1 VAIVGAGL
9 SGLAAAR
16 RLVSRGA
23 SVAVLEARDR
33 VGGRTYTVQRNGTFV
48 DIGGQFIG
56 DTQKRIIAM
65 SRSLGVKSFT
75 PFSTVTKKENLFDYN
90 GKISRWT
97 STPPLPQ
104 EDLIE
109 FGLANAALEHMSKEV
124 PRGAP
129 YNAPHA
135 TEWDQQTF
143 ESWID
148 DNLATSGAR
157 MLFHLMGL
165 AASVGP
171 GELSLLTVLEG
182 VAGGPESEMPNKDR
196 FVGGAQ
202 QISIRAAQRL
212 GRGRVFLGAAVRSI
226 KHSGAKAVLQTD
238 AGQFEAQHVIVAIPP
253 PLAARI
259 SYDPP
264 MPALRDGWT
273 QRVAQGSVIK
283 CQAFYSKPFWRGQGL
298 SGHAVSNRDPFFL
311 VFDNGPPPP
320 RDRPGVLLGFTTPA
334 ATRRQGQLSAG
345 ARRRIALEGF
355 ARLFGGQARSP
366 IDYVEGNWSAEQWTR
381 GCFSGI
387 AAPGA
392 WIGFGPARLAP
403 VGRIHWAATESANR
417 WAGFMDGAVRAG
429 ETAADEI
436 LARAGQAIS
445 SG

>member
-1 VAIVGAGL
+1 MSASVTRRELVGTAAGVAAGVAVPRTAWPESARAAGGLRVDVAIVGAGL

-16 RLVSRGA
+16 RLMSRGA

-104 EDLIE
+104 QDLVE
-109 FGLANAALEHMSKEV
+109 FGLANAALEHMSKEI

-148 DNLATSGAR
+148 DNLATPGAR

-182 VAGGPESEMPNKDR
+182 LAAGPESEMPNKDR

-283 CQAFYSKPFWRGQGL
+283 CQAFYSKPFWRGISMEKTL
-298 SGHAVSNRDPFFL
+298 TSRCC
-311 VFDNGPPPP
+311 
-320 RDRPGVLLGFTTPA
+320 
-334 ATRRQGQLSAG
+334 
-345 ARRRIALEGF
+345 
-355 ARLFGGQARSP
+355 FGGQSSIVRCLPESKWLGRSRRHRRGK
-366 IDYVEGNWSAEQWTR
+366 VE
-381 GCFSGI
+381 
-387 AAPGA
+387 
-392 WIGFGPARLAP
+392 
-403 VGRIHWAATESANR
+403 
-417 WAGFMDGAVRAG
+417 
-429 ETAADEI
+429 
-436 LARAGQAIS
+436 
-445 SG
+445 